1 MTGRSRLANWCRVQP
16 GAGAPKSS
24 AAYNDLAPADP
35 NGAISLYDAVR
46 REPALKLEKVR
57 RPNPLLVIDHI
68 NQQPTANQPKIQV
81 DFRSEKIRLAQSMT

>member
-1 MTGRSRLANWCRVQP
+1 LANWCRVQP

-57 RPNPLLVIDHI
+57 RPNP
-68 NQQPTANQPKIQV
+68 PKIQV